1 MSASET
7 VRIDDLSFIQ
17 FIPAEQIAQRVA
29 AMALDIDKN
38 YLVKNLYF
46 WAYSMA
52 VLFLWPTW

>member
-29 AMALDIDKN
+29 AMALDIDKKLLGKEPVFLGILN
-38 YLVKNLYF
+38 GC
-46 WAYSMA
+46 
-52 VLFLWPTW
+52 LFLWPTW